1 MTVNVTR
8 TLIIMAICI
17 VCTFGPRLLPF
28 ALFSKRAV
36 PKAVQ
41 YLGRVLPL
49 AIMSTLVIYCLK
61 GVTFTA
67 PDSWLPQAIALA
79 VTVAIHLW
87 RRNTSLSIFVGTA
100 CYMALLQLVF

>member
-1 MTVNVTR
+1 MTVNVER
-8 TLIIMAICI
+8 TLIIMAICV
-17 VCTFGPRLLPF
+17 VCTFGLRVLPF
-28 ALFSKRAV
+28 ALFGKRDV
-36 PKAVQ
+36 PPAIQ

-49 AIMSTLVIYCLK
+49 AIMSMLVIYCLK

-67 PDSWLPQAIALA
+67 PAGWLPQAIALA

-100 CYMALLQLVF
+100 CYMVLVQLVF